1 MDLLII
7 LLSVVVSGG
16 IWLRFLYQY
25 DRVEPEPI
33 LVLLRIVVIGGLVST
48 FIAGTINSLFS
59 SLSGIPISS
68 ESLSFK
74 KSLILSTFVGFNE
87 EIVKA
92 VVTVWLVKNLKDLD
106 EPIDA
111 VIYATA
117 VGLGFSVFEN
127 FQYTT
132 EHGLFNLVLRSFTA
146 MPLHIGLAA
155 IWGYKI
161 SEVKF
166 LHGKDYIESM
176 KPAVILAAGLHALYD
191 FFQFYIANNILPL
204 IISITFS
211 FFMIQIIRKKLDY
224 LATQSPF
231 LKAGTCTYC
240 GTINS
245 LENKKCKKCG
255 KNLIQEFYTICN
267 DCFAKVPRTET
278 KCPDCNGNIKN

>member
-155 IWGYKI
+155 IWCYKI
-161 SEVKF
+161 
-166 LHGKDYIESM
+166 
-176 KPAVILAAGLHALYD
+176 
-191 FFQFYIANNILPL
+191 
-204 IISITFS
+204 
-211 FFMIQIIRKKLDY
+211 
-224 LATQSPF
+224 
-231 LKAGTCTYC
+231 
-240 GTINS
+240 
-245 LENKKCKKCG
+245 
-255 KNLIQEFYTICN
+255 
-267 DCFAKVPRTET
+267 
-278 KCPDCNGNIKN
+278 